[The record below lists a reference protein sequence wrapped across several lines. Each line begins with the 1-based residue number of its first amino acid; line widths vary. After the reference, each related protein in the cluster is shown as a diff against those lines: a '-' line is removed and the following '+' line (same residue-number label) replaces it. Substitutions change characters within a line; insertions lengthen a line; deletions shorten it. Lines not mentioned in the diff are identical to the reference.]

1 MTKPNEPI
9 NPIFNEEIN
18 GYILEGITKREYF
31 AAQAM
36 QGLLADSNRGFVIT
50 KDIPEVAVKIADA
63 IIEELNK
70 TETK

>member
-1 MTKPNEPI
+1 MTNPNDSI
-9 NPIFNEEIN
+9 KV
-18 GYILEGITKREYF
+18 LTKREYF

-36 QGLLADSNRGFVIT
+36 MGLLADSNRGFVIT